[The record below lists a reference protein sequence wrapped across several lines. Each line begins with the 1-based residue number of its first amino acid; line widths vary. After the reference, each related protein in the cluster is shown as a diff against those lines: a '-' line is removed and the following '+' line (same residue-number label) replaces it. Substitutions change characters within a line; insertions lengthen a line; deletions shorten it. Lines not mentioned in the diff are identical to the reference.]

1 MDLWA
6 LGVCLYAM
14 VTGNIPYETDQIYN
28 KNFSKLCVK
37 NEGNYQFNGAQVSEE
52 LIDLIH
58 SLLKVNPKERLG
70 YWNMDDLKSHSFFSK
85 FDWQMYSRKE
95 MNSPIASIIQFE
107 PTSMPE
113 IKVLGKDK
121 SDRKISTDR
130 QTACDDVPYWN
141 SLALGDI

>member
-1 MDLWA
+1 MIDDRGYPLLTDFEMSRSGTFINSKGFRGTIHYIAPDLFTEKIVDKSMDLWA

-85 FDWQMYSRKE
+85 FDW
-95 MNSPIASIIQFE
+95 
-107 PTSMPE
+107 
-113 IKVLGKDK
+113 
-121 SDRKISTDR
+121 
-130 QTACDDVPYWN
+130 
-141 SLALGDI
+141 